1 MKPTSKQWWVITLL
15 SLPLLIQAQQT
26 PAPVVVHQFTVA
38 QAVEYAKKNNV
49 QVKNALLDVQKQVQV
64 NREVTGM
71 AYPQINGSVSTT
83 YNPNVAT
90 QVIPN
95 FISPATYQVLVQ
107 EGVKDGNGNPIQMPA
122 DFGFIAA
129 QFGTKWSASGGVSL
143 NQIIF
148 DGQVFTG
155 LQARKTLIDFAEKN
169 VEVTEESIKANV
181 YKIYYQLVV
190 SKTQLE
196 LLDSNISLLNK
207 LLHDTKIM
215 YDNGFAEKL
224 DINKSTV
231 QIANLQTEKNNVL
244 TQVANGYLGLKV
256 LMGMPVADSLVLV
269 DKIDDDLIKQDILA
283 AGIFNYNE
291 RKEYQYAELGIKLR
305 EYDIQRYKL
314 SAVPT
319 LSLNGMYSKSAQRN
333 KFNFF
338 KSGEDWFD
346 ISAITLNLNIPIFK
360 GFATSAKIAQARIEL
375 QKSKNQAEALKLNID
390 SEVQTA
396 KNNFVTA
403 INSLDYQKENMA
415 LAEEVYQQTKKKY
428 EVGTG
433 SQLEIN
439 TAQNDLKM
447 AQTNYINAMY
457 NATIA
462 KVDYL
467 KATGKL

>member
-26 PAPVVVHQFTVA
+26 AVPVIHQFTVA
-38 QAVEYAKKNNV
+38 QAVEFAKKNNV

-71 AYPQINGSVSTT
+71 AYPQIAGSGSMT
-83 YNPNVAT
+83 YNAKLPVSLVPAEFFGG
-90 QVIPN
+90 QQGEFEKLAFGVKWG
-95 FISPATYQVLVQ
+95 ATY
-107 EGVKDGNGNPIQMPA
+107 G
-122 DFGFIAA
+122 
-129 QFGTKWSASGGVSL
+129 L
-143 NQIIF
+143 NANQLLF

-169 VEVTEESIKANV
+169 VEITEEAIRANV

-190 SKTQLE
+190 SKTQVE
-196 LLDSNISLLNK
+196 LIDSNISLLNK
-207 LLHDTKIM
+207 LLHDIKIM

-224 DINKSTV
+224 DISKSKV
-231 QIANLQTEKNNVL
+231 QLANLQTEKTNVL

-256 LMGMPVADSLVLV
+256 LLGMPVTDSLVLTDNINDEV
-269 DKIDDDLIKQDILA
+269 IKQDVLE
-283 AGIFNYNE
+283 AGIFDYNQ
-291 RKEYQYAELGIKLR
+291 RRDYQYTQLGIKLN

-314 SAVPT
+314 SKVPT
-319 LSLNGMYSKSAQRN
+319 LSLNGYYNKNAQRN
-333 KFNFF
+333 EFNFF

-346 ISAITLNLNIPIFK
+346 ISAITLNLNIPIFN
-360 GFATSAKIAQARIEL
+360 GFATNAKIAQARIAL
-375 QKSKNQAEALKLNID
+375 QKTKNQADALKLNID
-390 SEVQTA
+390 NEIRTA
-396 KNNFVTA
+396 RNNYVTA
-403 INSLDYQKENMA
+403 INSLDFQKENMA
-415 LAEEVYQQTKKKY
+415 LAEEVFQQTKKKY

-433 SQLEIN
+433 SQTEIN

>member
-26 PAPVVVHQFTVA
+26 PAPVVHQFTVA

-49 QVKNALLDVQKQVQV
+49 EVKNALLDVQKQVQV

-71 AYPQINGSVSTT
+71 AYPQISGSGSMT
-83 YNPNVAT
+83 YNAKLPVSLVPAEFFGGQQGEFAKVAFG
-90 QVIPN
+90 VKWG
-95 FISPATYQVLVQ
+95 ATY
-107 EGVKDGNGNPIQMPA
+107 G
-122 DFGFIAA
+122 
-129 QFGTKWSASGGVSL
+129 L
-143 NQIIF
+143 NANQLLF

-155 LQARKTLIDFAEKN
+155 LQARKTLIDLQQKN
-169 VEVTEESIKANV
+169 VEVTEEGIKANV

-190 SKTQLE
+190 SKTQVE
-196 LLDSNISLLNK
+196 FIDSNISLLNK
-207 LLHDTKIM
+207 FLHDTKIM

-231 QIANLQTEKNNVL
+231 QLANLQTEKTNVL
-244 TQVANGYLGLKV
+244 TQVANGYLGLKI
-256 LMGMPVADSLVLV
+256 LLGMPMTDSLVL
-269 DKIDDDLIKQDILA
+269 IDEINDEVIKQDVLA
-283 AGIFNYNE
+283 AGMFDYSQ
-291 RKEYQYAELGIKLR
+291 RKEYQYLQLGIKSG
-305 EYDIQRYKL
+305 EYNVQRYKL
-314 SAVPT
+314 SKIPT
-319 LSLNGMYSKSAQRN
+319 LSLNGYYNKNAQRN
-333 KFNFF
+333 EFNFF

-346 ISAITLNLNIPIFK
+346 ISAITLNLNIPIFN
-360 GFATSAKIAQARIEL
+360 GFATNAKIAQARIDV
-375 QKSKNQAEALKLNID
+375 QKMKNQAETVKLLID
-390 SEVQTA
+390 NEILTA
-396 KNNFVTA
+396 RNNYTTA
-403 INSLDYQKENMA
+403 INNLDYQKQNMA

-433 SQLEIN
+433 SQTEIN
-439 TAQNDLKM
+439 TAQTDLKM

>member
-1 MKPTSKQWWVITLL
+1 MKPTSKQWWVIAILA
-15 SLPLLIQAQQT
+15 LPLFIQAQQT
-26 PAPVVVHQFTVA
+26 ATPAVHQFTVA
-38 QAVEYAKKNNV
+38 QAVAYAQKNNV

-71 AYPQINGSVSTT
+71 AYPQISGSVSTT

-95 FISPATYQVLVQ
+95 FISPATYQVLVD
-107 EGVKDGNGNPIQMPA
+107 EGVKDGNGNTIQMPGSF
-122 DFGFIAA
+122 DFIAA
-129 QFGTKWSASGGVSL
+129 QFGTKWSANGGVSL

-155 LQARKTLIDFAEKN
+155 LQARKTLIDFQQKN
-169 VEVTEESIKANV
+169 VEVTEEVIKANV
-181 YKIYYQLVV
+181 HKIYYQLVV

-196 LLDSNISLLNK
+196 LIDSNISLLNK

-256 LMGMPVADSLVLV
+256 LMGMPVNDSLVLV
-269 DKIDDDLIKQDILA
+269 DKIDDDIIKEDMLA
-283 AGIFNYNE
+283 AGVFDYSE
-291 RKEYQYAELGIKLR
+291 RKEYQYAQLGIKLG

-338 KSGEDWFD
+338 KSGQDWFD

-375 QKSKNQAEALKLNID
+375 QKSKNLADALKLNID
-390 SEVQTA
+390 NEIQTA
-396 KNNFVTA
+396 KNNFVNA
-403 INSLDYQKENMA
+403 INSLDNQKKNMG

-433 SQLEIN
+433 SQIEIN
-439 TAQNDLKM
+439 TAQNDLKLS
-447 AQTNYINAMY
+447 QTNYVNALY
-457 NATIA
+457 NAIVA

>member
-15 SLPLLIQAQQT
+15 SLPLFIQAQQT
-26 PAPVVVHQFTVA
+26 AAPVVHQFTVA
-38 QAVEYAKKNNV
+38 QAVEYARKNNV
-49 QVKNALLDVQKQVQV
+49 QVKNALLDVQKQAQV

-71 AYPQINGSVSTT
+71 AYPQISGSGSMT
-83 YNPNVAT
+83 YNAKLPVSLVPAEFFGG
-90 QVIPN
+90 QPGEFEKLAFGVKWG
-95 FISPATYQVLVQ
+95 ATY
-107 EGVKDGNGNPIQMPA
+107 GVNA
-122 DFGFIAA
+122 
-129 QFGTKWSASGGVSL
+129 
-143 NQIIF
+143 NQLLF

-169 VEVTEESIKANV
+169 VEITEEAIRTNV

-190 SKTQLE
+190 SKTQVE
-196 LLDSNISLLNK
+196 LIDSNISLLNK
-207 LLHDTKIM
+207 LLHDINIM

-224 DINKSTV
+224 DISKSKV
-231 QIANLQTEKNNVL
+231 QLANLQTEKTNVL

-256 LMGMPVADSLVLV
+256 LLGMPVTDSLVLTDNINDEV
-269 DKIDDDLIKQDILA
+269 IKQDVLE
-283 AGIFNYNE
+283 AGIFDYNQ
-291 RKEYQYAELGIKLR
+291 RRDYQYTQLGIKLN

-314 SAVPT
+314 SKVPT
-319 LSLNGMYSKSAQRN
+319 LSLNGYYNKNAQRN
-333 KFNFF
+333 EFNFF

-346 ISAITLNLNIPIFK
+346 ISAISLNLNIPIFN
-360 GFATSAKIAQARIEL
+360 GFATNAKIAQARIAL
-375 QKSKNQAEALKLNID
+375 QKTKNQAEALKLNID
-390 SEVQTA
+390 NEIQVA
-396 KNNFVTA
+396 RNNYVTA

-415 LAEEVYQQTKKKY
+415 LAEEVFQQTKKKY

-433 SQLEIN
+433 SQTEIN

>member
-15 SLPLLIQAQQT
+15 SLPLFIQAQQT
-26 PAPVVVHQFTVA
+26 AAPVVHQFTVA

-49 QVKNALLDVQKQVQV
+49 EVKNALLDVQKQVQL
-64 NREVTGM
+64 NKEVTGM
-71 AYPQINGSVSTT
+71 AYPQISGSGSMT
-83 YNPNVAT
+83 YNAKLPVSLVPAEFFGG
-90 QVIPN
+90 QPGEFEKLAFGVKWG
-95 FISPATYQVLVQ
+95 ATY
-107 EGVKDGNGNPIQMPA
+107 GVNA
-122 DFGFIAA
+122 
-129 QFGTKWSASGGVSL
+129 
-143 NQIIF
+143 NQLLF

-155 LQARKTLIDFAEKN
+155 LQARKTLIDFQQKN
-169 VEVTEESIKANV
+169 VEITEEGIKANV

-190 SKTQLE
+190 SKTQIE
-196 LLDSNISLLNK
+196 FIDSNMSLLHK

-231 QIANLQTEKNNVL
+231 QLANLQTEKTNVL
-244 TQVANGYLGLKV
+244 TQVANGYLGLKI
-256 LMGMPVADSLVLV
+256 LLGMPMADSLVL
-269 DKIDDDLIKQDILA
+269 IDEINDEVIKQDVLA
-283 AGIFNYNE
+283 AGIFDYNQ
-291 RKEYQYAELGIKLR
+291 RKEYQYVQLGIKSG
-305 EYDIQRYKL
+305 EYNVQRYKL
-314 SAVPT
+314 SKVPT
-319 LSLNGMYSKSAQRN
+319 LSLNGYYNKNAQRN
-333 KFNFF
+333 EFNFF

-346 ISAITLNLNIPIFK
+346 IAAITLNLNIPIFN
-360 GFATSAKIAQARIEL
+360 GFATNAKIAQARIDV
-375 QKSKNQAEALKLNID
+375 QKAKNQAESMKLLID
-390 SEVQTA
+390 NEIQTA
-396 KNNFVTA
+396 RNNYVNA
-403 INSLDYQKENMA
+403 INSMDYQKQNMA